1 MAKVQIQMKPVN
13 PVVRLVQKQKSCL
26 ACQKHPNV
34 HNITYNASHKP
45 YTHARARIVENRPG
59 ALVLGSSETCSDLSM
74 DATLSW

>member
-59 ALVLGSSETCSDLSM
+59 ALRYEQIRRKSLSR
-74 DATLSW
+74 LEF